1 MPTSLIA
8 TLVGMLLLIA
18 LAASPFFELSIAHIE
33 DMADILLYWSPAS
46 RSAYWPVLLHTLVLS
61 P

>member
-1 MPTSLIA
+1 VAIR
-8 TLVGMLLLIA
+8 LVGMLLLIA

-33 DMADILLYWSPAS
+33 DMTDILLYWSPAS
-46 RSAYWPVLLHTLVLS
+46 RSAYWPVLSHTLVLS